1 VRPFPLIIL
10 FTALMLL
17 GLALIPGL
25 GVQLHPSATLPSLR
39 VSFAWGEVPA
49 INVEREVTSKIEAS
63 LATLRDVEEINSV
76 SARGRGDI
84 DIKLKEGVDI
94 EMARFE
100 IASRIRRLYPGFP
113 EDVTYPTV
121 SVSRAVGHNSP
132 LLTYTLVAPESS
144 QSIARYV
151 ESYMLPAI
159 SQVRGVDQLY
169 FYGVNPQEYQLIYS
183 PRQLE
188 LLGLSTQD
196 IITALIN
203 HFGERYVGMG
213 DFEGTEQGSLV
224 RIPVILRTSENG
236 EPNWQAIPVGTAG
249 NRIIYLEDVAQMRP
263 TEQEARSYYR
273 INGKSTLMMTIYAQ
287 EGVNQISLAA
297 AVRSLVEN
305 LHQQMP
311 EGWQVILTYDDT
323 DFIRKDLNRVG
334 YRMLMSFVILLV
346 FVLLVSRK
354 MKYLLMITITVLANL
369 LLAVAWYHIFDIE
382 IHLYSLAG
390 ITVSFGILID
400 NSIVMIE
407 HMRHHGNKKVFLA
420 ILAATLTTLG
430 SLSVIFLLSDQ
441 QQAQLGDFAAVV
453 LVNLSISLIIAWF
466 FIPALM
472 TRIRLDNHARKTPFR
487 RLRRQARR
495 SAIYLRTILWVR
507 KFRWLMFILLIL
519 GFGLPIHLLP
529 SKIEKET
536 LPARWYNATIGSSFY
551 QRTLRQPAE
560 KILGGSFRL
569 FSRYV
574 FERSYFTDPERT
586 TLYVRGQMPDGAT
599 IHQLNEAVMQM
610 EHFLAGFSEIEQF
623 QTRVTSPSS
632 GMISILFKPEFDQG
646 SFPHYL
652 QGMLIRKAISVGG
665 AEWNV
670 WGVGQGFSNVL
681 GSNTGNS
688 QIIMD
693 GYNYDLLYRYAEQ
706 LIALASENPRINEP
720 RITGGDPWR
729 GTTHQEF
736 FLQPDYGQM
745 AMRNLSLADVF
756 GALTEKIMYRHAPEV
771 IHQGR
776 PTPVRL
782 VSSEYGRYTVWDMEN
797 LPLNIDGNDFKTSEL
812 ISIEKRATGNDIF
825 KYNQQYRLRV
835 SYNFLGPHLLEERV
849 RKGLIDHINTQLPM
863 GYKAREQNW
872 GWQDEE
878 NTQYILILLV
888 IVIIFFVCAVLLES
902 LLQPLAVIGLIPISF
917 IGLFL
922 TFYLFDLNFDQGGW
936 AAFIL
941 LSGLAVNA
949 GLYILNDFNNFL
961 NTHSGRNPVK
971 LYLKAFQYKITPVLL
986 TISSTVIGLIPFV
999 TGEREPFWF
1008 AFAAG
1013 TMGGLIFSLIGV
1025 FLFFPVMLRLYSR
1038 KSKVV
1043 NSHSDM
1049 VYMADEHSSS

>member
-1 VRPFPLIIL
+1 VRPFPLIII

-17 GLALIPGL
+17 GLALIQGL

-39 VSFAWGEVPA
+39 VSFSWGEVPA

-84 DIKLKEGVDI
+84 DIRLKEGIDI

-113 EDVTYPTV
+113 EEVSYPVV
-121 SVSRAVGHNSP
+121 SVSRAVGRNTP
-132 LLTYTLVAPESS
+132 MLTYTLVAPESS
-144 QSIARYV
+144 HNIAGYV
-151 ESYMLPAI
+151 ESYVLPAI
-159 SQVRGVDQLY
+159 SQVQGVDQLY
-169 FYGVNPQEYQLIYS
+169 FYGVNPQEFQLIYN

-188 LLGLSTQD
+188 ILGLSSHD
-196 IITALIN
+196 IIQALIN

-213 DFEGTEQGSLV
+213 DFDGSYDGSTIRL
-224 RIPVILRTSENG
+224 PVILRTSDRDDPG
-236 EPNWQAIPVGTAG
+236 WQGIPVGRVDD
-249 NRIIYLEDVAQMRP
+249 RIVYLEDVARLRL
-263 TEQEARSYYR
+263 TEQEPRSYYR

-287 EGVNQISLAA
+287 QGVNQIRLANT
-297 AVRSLVEN
+297 VRQQVDRI
-305 LHQQMP
+305 HQQMP

-323 DFIRKDLNRVG
+323 EFIRKDLTRVG

-346 FVLLVSRK
+346 FVLVVSRK
-354 MKYLLMITITVLANL
+354 LKYLFMITITVLANL

-407 HMRHHGNKKVFLA
+407 HMRHHGNKRVFLA

-472 TRIRLDNHARKTPFR
+472 TRIRLDNHTRKTPFR

-495 SAIYLRTILWVR
+495 ATIYLRTILWVR

-536 LPARWYNATIGSSFY
+536 LPARWYNATLGSSFY

-586 TLYVRGQMPDGAT
+586 ALYVRGQMPDGAT

-623 QTRVTSPSS
+623 QTRVTSPSN

-688 QIIMD
+688 RIVME

-706 LIALASENPRINEP
+706 LIAIASENPRVNEP

-729 GTTHQEF
+729 GNTHQEF
-736 FLQPDYGQM
+736 FLQPDYQQM
-745 AMRNLSLADVF
+745 ALHNITLADVF
-756 GALTEKIMYRHAPEV
+756 GALNEKIMFQHAPEV
-771 IHQGR
+771 VHNNE
-776 PTPVRL
+776 PLPVRL
-782 VSSEYGRYTVWDMEN
+782 ISEQHGRYSVWDMEN
-797 LPLNIDGNDFKTSEL
+797 LPLNVGGTDYKTSGL
-812 ISIEKRATGNDIF
+812 IGLEKRAMGNDIF
-825 KYNQQYRLRV
+825 KYNQQYRLTV
-835 SYNFLGPHLLEERV
+835 SYNFLGPHLLDERV
-849 RKGLIDHINTQLPM
+849 RERLIDDINTQLPM
-863 GYKAREQNW
+863 GYKARAQNW

-949 GLYILNDFNNFL
+949 GLYILNDFNNFR
-961 NTHSGRNPVK
+961 NTHSGRSPVK

-999 TGEREPFWF
+999 IVEREPFWF

-1013 TMGGLIFSLIGV
+1013 TMGGLIFSLLGV
-1025 FLFFPVMLRLYSR
+1025 FFFFPVMLRFYSR
-1038 KSKVV
+1038 KLKV
-1043 NSHSDM
+1043 STPARDG
-1049 VYMADEHSSS
+1049 AT

>member
-1 VRPFPLIIL
+1 MRPFPIIIL

-39 VSFAWGEVPA
+39 VSFSWGEVPA

-63 LATLRDVEEINSV
+63 LATLRDLEEINSV

-84 DIKLKEGVDI
+84 DIKLKEGIDI

-113 EDVTYPTV
+113 EGVTYPTV
-121 SVSRAVGHNSP
+121 SVSRAVGRNSP
-132 LLTYTLVAPESS
+132 LLSYTLVAPESS
-144 QSIARYV
+144 HTIARYV
-151 ESYMLPAI
+151 ENYVLPKV
-159 SQVRGVDQLY
+159 SQVKGVDQLY
-169 FYGVNPQEYQLIYS
+169 FYGVNPQEYQLIYN

-188 LLGLSTQD
+188 LLGLSTND
-196 IITALIN
+196 ITSALIN

-213 DFEGTEQGSLV
+213 DFEGINEGSLV
-224 RIPVILRTSENG
+224 RIPVVLRASENG
-236 EPNWQAIPVGTAG
+236 EPNWQSIPVGNAG
-249 NRIIYLEDVAQMRP
+249 NRIVFLEDVAQIRL
-263 TEQEARSYYR
+263 TEQEPRSYYR

-287 EGVNQISLAA
+287 QGVNQISLASS
-297 AVRSLVEN
+297 VRELVET

-311 EGWQVILTYDDT
+311 YGWQVILTYDDT

-354 MKYLLMITITVLANL
+354 MKYLLMITITVMANL
-369 LLAVAWYHIFDIE
+369 LLAVGWYHIFNIE

-407 HMRHHGNKKVFLA
+407 HMRHHGNKRVFLA

-430 SLSVIFLLSDQ
+430 SLSVIFLLGEQ

-453 LVNLSISLIIAWF
+453 LLNLAISLLVAWF

-472 TRIRLDNHARKTPFR
+472 TRIRLDNHSRKTPFR

-495 SAIYLRTILWVR
+495 AAIYLRALIWVR

-536 LPARWYNATIGSSFY
+536 LPAKWYNATVGSSFY
-551 QRTLRQPAE
+551 QRTLRQPTE

-599 IHQLNEAVMQM
+599 IHQLNEAVLQM
-610 EHFLAGFSEIEQF
+610 EQFLAGFSEIEQF

-632 GMISILFKPEFDQG
+632 GIISILFKPEFDQG

-681 GSNTGNS
+681 RSGSGNS
-688 QIIMD
+688 QIIME

-706 LIALASENPRINEP
+706 LIAMARENPRVSEP

-729 GTTHQEF
+729 GKTHQEF
-736 FLQPDYGQM
+736 FLQPDYEQM
-745 AMRNLSLADVF
+745 ALRNLSLADVF
-756 GALTEKIMYRHAPEV
+756 GALAEKIMYRHTPEV
-771 IHQGR
+771 VHQGA
-776 PTPVRL
+776 PVPVRL
-782 VSSEYGRYTVWDMEN
+782 ISSHHGTYTVWDMEN
-797 LPLNIDGNDFKTSEL
+797 LPLNIGGNDFKTSEL

-825 KYNQQYRLRV
+825 KYNQQYRLTV
-835 SYNFLGPHLLEERV
+835 SYNFLGPHLLDERV
-849 RKGLIDHINTQLPM
+849 RNRLIEDINTQLPM
-863 GYKAREQNW
+863 GYKARAQQW

-888 IVIIFFVCAVLLES
+888 IAIIFFVCAVLLES

-949 GLYILNDFNNFL
+949 GLYILNDFNNFR
-961 NTHSGRNPVK
+961 NTHSGRDPVK

-999 TGEREPFWF
+999 VGQREPFWF

-1025 FLFFPVMLRLYSR
+1025 FFFFPVMLKFYSR
-1038 KSKVV
+1038 QSAVG
-1043 NSHSDM
+1043 SPTRDG
-1049 VYMADEHSSS
+1049 AT